1 MSAAPL
7 LDFEG
12 VAGAALK
19 ACPDLLWRWFPAGR
33 IVGREFMV
41 GNLRGD
47 RGESLSI
54 NLDTGLWGDF
64 AGPER
69 GGDLVA
75 LYAAIHG
82 LGQGEAARALA
93 AELSMPL
100 RPCGAGTSADVI
112 RMPSRGQDWRP
123 LLPVP
128 DTAPPPPNRHP
139 NWGTPAHVAEV
150 RNSTG
155 ALLHLILRFEPPADR
170 KRVVPLTYGTLD
182 GRTDWHWKGP
192 AAPRPL
198 YGLDRLAAHPGRPV
212 LVVEGEPK
220 RDAAHRLL
228 GARAV
233 VVSWP
238 NGADG
243 VGKADW
249 DPLRGRDVAVWPDA
263 DSMGRA
269 AAAAVEVVLRGVGA
283 SVRVVAPP
291 DAVPTG
297 WDLADAERGGWTGD
311 RVWEHLQ
318 RRSGDG
324 GPERPPPAE
333 HRAEW
338 PFRLLGHDRGQFFFL
353 PRGGGQVARLNAR
366 DLHNPA
372 SLVALAPLDWW
383 EAAFPGRESF
393 NARKAGNDV
402 IRACE
407 RAGVFEPDRL
417 RGRGAWLDEG
427 RVVLHLGD
435 RMLVDGAEVAPAAF
449 RSRFIYEVAR
459 PFAVP
464 LGEPLDD
471 AAASGLVRL
480 CCEVPWED
488 RGRDGRLLAGWLVA
502 ATVCGAL
509 PWRPHL
515 WVTSET
521 GGGKTWVLENL
532 VQPVLAELA
541 LQVQG
546 KTTEAGLRGELRL
559 DARPVVFDEA
569 ETQNDADRARM
580 QQVLDLARV
589 ASSDDGSDIIK
600 GTRDGGATRYRIR
613 SCFAFSS
620 VNLGLSQAADESRA
634 IVLNITP
641 NPDKAAREDAFERLK
656 RLHAEVLTPE
666 FPARLLARTLA
677 LLPAIRA
684 NAEVLAAAISRGG
697 VSRRTGDTLGVIL
710 ACARSLDSAATM
722 TAREAD
728 AFVARRAWVRDTAK
742 RAEVAPE
749 WERALSHLMQAEVR
763 LVLIGSGRLDV
774 ATVGDL
780 VGACVGAGTNPVPKP
795 EADAALKRHG
805 LRVIE
810 GRLLIGSK
818 SDPVRKVFAST
829 PWADAFYATI
839 ARAPGAKKDVQTR
852 FGPAYKDK
860 CVSVPVTLLTED
872 S

>member
-12 VAGAALK
+12 VARVALG

-33 IVGREFMV
+33 IVGREFVV
-41 GNLRGD
+41 GDLHGRP
-47 RGESLSI
+47 GESLSI
-54 NLDTGLWGDF
+54 NLDTGLWADF
-64 AGPER
+64 ASTER

-75 LYAAIHG
+75 LYAAVHG
-82 LGQGEAARALA
+82 VGQGEAAHAPA
-93 AELSMPL
+93 GELSMHL
-100 RPCGAGTSADVI
+100 RPCGASADVI
-112 RMPSRGQDWRP
+112 PMPKRGQHWRP
-123 LLPVP
+123 LVPVP
-128 DTAPPPPNRHP
+128 DGAPPPPSRHP
-139 NWGTPAHVAEV
+139 KWGAPAHVAKV
-150 RNSTG
+150 RGSTG
-155 ALLHLILRFEPPADR
+155 ALLHLILRFEPAAGR
-170 KRVVPLTYGTLD
+170 KQVVPLTYGTLD
-182 GRTDWHWKGP
+182 GHTDWHWKAP

-198 YGLDRLAAHPGRPV
+198 YGLNRLAAHPGRPV

-220 RDAAHRLL
+220 RDAAQRMLDGH
-228 GARAV
+228 AV

-238 NGADG
+238 NGAEG

-249 DPLRGRDVAVWPDA
+249 RPLRGRDVAVWPDA
-263 DSMGRA
+263 DPVGRA
-269 AAAAVEVVLRGVGA
+269 AAAAVVKALRAVAA
-283 SVRVVAPP
+283 SARTVAPP
-291 DAVPTG
+291 DGVPAG
-297 WDLADAERGGWTGD
+297 WDLADAEREGWTGD
-311 RVWEHLQ
+311 RVWEHV
-318 RRSGDG
+318 RRSRSDDA
-324 GPERPPPAE
+324 PEVPPSAE
-333 HRAEW
+333 DRAEW
-338 PFRLLGHDRGQFFFL
+338 PFRMLGHDRGHYFSL
-353 PRGGGQVARLNAR
+353 PRGGGQVVRLNAR

-372 SLVALAPLDWW
+372 CLVALAPLDWR

-435 RMLVDGAEVAPAAF
+435 RMLVAGAEVAPAAF
-449 RSRFIYEVAR
+449 RSRFIYEAAK

-464 LGEPLDD
+464 LGKPLDD
-471 AAASGLVRL
+471 AEAAGLVRL

-488 RGRDGRLLAGWLVA
+488 PGRDGRLLAGWLVE

-532 VQPVLAELA
+532 VRPVLAALA

-580 QQVLDLARV
+580 QHVLDLARV

-600 GTRDGGATRYRIR
+600 GTRDGGAVRYRIR

-620 VNLGLSQAADESRA
+620 VNLGLSQAADESRTV
-634 IVLNITP
+634 VLNIAP
-641 NPDKAAREDAFERLK
+641 DPDKAAREIAFERLK
-656 RLHAEVLTPE
+656 RLHAEVLKPD
-666 FPARLLARTLA
+666 FPARLLARTLT

-684 NAEVLAAAISRGG
+684 NAEVLAAGIARGG

-710 ACARSLDSAATM
+710 ACARSLHSAGTM

-728 AFVARRAWVRDTAK
+728 EFLAGRAWVRDTAR
-742 RAEVAPE
+742 RAEVTPE

-763 LVLIGSGRLDV
+763 LVSTGSGRLDV
-774 ATVGDL
+774 TTVGDL
-780 VGACVGAGTNPVPKP
+780 VGVCVGVGTPGISRPD
-795 EADAALKRHG
+795 ADAALKRHG
-805 LRVIE
+805 VRVVD

-818 SDPVRKVFAST
+818 SDPVRHIFAST
-829 PWADAFYATI
+829 PWAGAFYATI
-839 ARAPGAKKDVQTR
+839 SRAPGAKRDVQAR
-852 FGPAYKDK
+852 FSPAYKDK
-860 CVSVPVTLLTED
+860 CVSVPVQLLTD
-872 S
+872 DG